1 METLMI
7 DEKLHKLINEL
18 EFKDAKEV
26 IKDSLI
32 TEILCR
38 ISKYSEEVERFEEKY
53 SRNLPKFK
61 KEYESGAEDFEKYDD
76 LMAWEFAQQA
86 KEYWNKKLEELNQK
100 TAQ

>member
-32 TEILCR
+32 TEILYR
-38 ISKYSEEVERFEEKY
+38 ISKFSEEVERFKNKY
-53 SRNLPKFK
+53 GKNLMEFKKNTSRDWKILESMMISWHGNLP
-61 KEYESGAEDFEKYDD
+61 
-76 LMAWEFAQQA
+76 
-86 KEYWNKKLEELNQK
+86 NKGTNIGIINWKN
-100 TAQ
+100 

>member
-32 TEILCR
+32 TEILYR
-38 ISKYSEEVERFEEKY
+38 ISKFSEEVERFKNKY
-53 SRNLPKFK
+53 GKNLMEFK
-61 KEYESGAEDFEKYDD
+61 KEYESGLEGFSKYDD
-76 LMAWEFAQQA
+76 LMAWEFAQQG
-86 KEYWNKKLEELNQK
+86 KEYWNKKLEELK
-100 TAQ
+100 SVL